1 MRFGFITFAG
11 RPRARRGVAL
21 ILFALLVFTS
31 AALCAGT
38 ARAQGSAPAMTAG
51 QERRRPRRVE
61 SPSPFEGR
69 EQGKAESLGREDGE
83 GQSGESE
90 SGEDEEERRPRVT
103 DPSAVMRAARS
114 VHVRS
119 LSAFVSAREVED
131 SLRKRKEVRAWGL
144 AVTRNEAEADL
155 VIEITRKS
163 FSRRYTFTVLDP
175 RTMLVVASGK
185 TRSVVFGK
193 KIANKIA
200 EKFANR
206 MRAARPY
213 PPAPATP

>member
-1 MRFGFITFAG
+1 MRFRHTTFGGRLLAG
-11 RPRARRGVAL
+11 RRAAL
-21 ILFALLVFTS
+21 ILFALLVVAS
-31 AALCAGT
+31 AALCAWP
-38 ARAQGSAPAMTAG
+38 ARAQGSAPAFTTE

-69 EQGKAESLGREDGE
+69 EQGKAESFEDEGGE
-83 GQSGESE
+83 SGESE

-103 DPSAVMRAARS
+103 DPAAVMRAARS

-131 SLRKRKEVRAWGL
+131 SLRKRKEVRVWGL
-144 AVTRNEAEADL
+144 VVTRNEAEADL

-193 KIANKIA
+193 KIANKVA

-206 MRAARPY
+206 LRAARPY
-213 PPAPATP
+213 PPALATP

>member
-1 MRFGFITFAG
+1 MRFGFTTLAG
-11 RPRARRGVAL
+11 RSRARRDAAL
-21 ILFALLVFTS
+21 LLFSLFAFTC
-31 AALCAGT
+31 AALCAGPE
-38 ARAQGSAPAMTAG
+38 RAQGSAPALTAG

-69 EQGKAESLGREDGE
+69 GQGEAESFGREGE
-83 GQSGESE
+83 SGESE

-103 DPSAVMRAARS
+103 DPAAVMRAARS

-119 LSAFVSAREVED
+119 LSAFVSAREVGD

-144 AVTRNEAEADL
+144 FVTRNEAEADL

-206 MRAARPY
+206 VRAARPY
-213 PPAPATP
+213 PPAHATP